1 MLAQM
6 VARGELPPVDQRLP
20 EQPKVV
26 EPVESVGRYGGEFNV
41 YALDNMPWN
50 DLVEGTVVG
59 ASWVLEMTA
68 DGEIVPD
75 VAQGYELAAD
85 AKSGTLQLRKGARWS
100 NGAPFTADDILS
112 MHEDIHWND
121 KLDSWG
127 TYPGVRRVIKLDDY
141 AVRFEMDDPCPV
153 IKVEMIQWLGGGWAT
168 FAPKH

>member
-75 VAQGYELAAD
+75 VARATSSPLTPRAERCNC
-85 AKSGTLQLRKGARWS
+85 AKVRAGRTARPS
-100 NGAPFTADDILS
+100 PRT
-112 MHEDIHWND
+112 
-121 KLDSWG
+121 
-127 TYPGVRRVIKLDDY
+127 
-141 AVRFEMDDPCPV
+141 
-153 IKVEMIQWLGGGWAT
+153 T
-168 FAPKH
+168 FCLCTH

>member
-68 DGEIVPD
+68 DGEIASRRV
-75 VAQGYELAAD
+75 
-85 AKSGTLQLRKGARWS
+85 RWS
-100 NGAPFTADDILS
+100 RKIGQDD
-112 MHEDIHWND
+112 
-121 KLDSWG
+121 
-127 TYPGVRRVIKLDDY
+127 
-141 AVRFEMDDPCPV
+141 
-153 IKVEMIQWLGGGWAT
+153 KVYSR
-168 FAPKH
+168 P